1 MSKNI
6 LNPHKFKT
14 NLFDDSRGH
23 LLTLDLEANLFLK
36 HKFKY
41 ELFSYT
47 AKKNIFRGMHFQKPP
62 FEQNKLLILIKG
74 KITDYIVNINSNSE
88 FGRIYEYKM
97 NAGDILWI
105 PKGFCHGFKTNS
117 KYVLINYKLSQ
128 RFSKKDYC
136 GIVPE
141 KFEINIDKISRSQ
154 QDKNCKTT
162 LDSLKKIKW

>member
-6 LNPHKFKT
+6 LKPHKFKT

-23 LLTLDLEANLFLK
+23 LLTLDLETNLFLK

-74 KITDYIVNINSNSE
+74 KITDMFACVVVCW
-88 FGRIYEYKM
+88 G
-97 NAGDILWI
+97 
-105 PKGFCHGFKTNS
+105 
-117 KYVLINYKLSQ
+117 SQ
-128 RFSKKDYC
+128 F
-136 GIVPE
+136 
-141 KFEINIDKISRSQ
+141 ISRWEHLFVIVGS
-154 QDKNCKTT
+154 CWV
-162 LDSLKKIKW
+162 IV